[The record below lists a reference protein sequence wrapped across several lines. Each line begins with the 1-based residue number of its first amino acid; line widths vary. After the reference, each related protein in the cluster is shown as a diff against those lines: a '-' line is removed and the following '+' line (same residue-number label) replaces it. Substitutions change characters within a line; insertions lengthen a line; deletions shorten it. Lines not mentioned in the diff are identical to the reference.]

1 MFTFVILGL
10 ATGAVYGMS
19 GVGLV
24 LTYRTSNVFNFAYGA
39 VGTLAAY
46 VFYSLHV
53 NDGIVWPLAALI
65 AIASVGIVGGFV
77 FAYMARSLSTA
88 PLTMQVAATV
98 GVMLI
103 IQAFCSIVYGT
114 VTLNFPSFLSTKS
127 VGFLGAHVGKNQLI
141 IFVVATL
148 LTGAL
153 TFLLRKTRIG
163 LSMRAVVEG
172 STLLSLSGENPSR
185 IRAVAWIIGTSFAA
199 IAGLLIAPSIN
210 LNPEILTLLVVQA
223 YAAAALG
230 LFKNIGWTYVGG
242 LVVGVLSSV
251 ATYYATKSA
260 VIADLAPGMPFL
272 LLLIVLFVMPRGKL
286 PRPRLIAEL
295 GRKRPSL
302 RTHALIGVPLA
313 IALIL
318 VPQFAETRLTTYT
331 GALAIV
337 ILFIS
342 LGLLVRES
350 GQVSLAQISFA
361 AIGAAAIGHL
371 AGHGVPWGF
380 AVILAGLIAIPFGA
394 LLAIPAIRHGGLY
407 LALATFGFGLVL
419 QETFYAKSIMLGRS
433 SIGLTVP
440 LPGGAIL
447 LTNSDYY
454 LFLGIA
460 AVVSVIVTLLL
471 TGRLGRFLNAFGQS
485 PLALISAGLDTTTLQ
500 ITIFCLSAF
509 LAGIAGAL
517 YGSTLGIVSGAS
529 FDPFTSLVYVTVI
542 VIAAGGAPW
551 YGWVAGLFVVLLP
564 DYVSGANTS
573 NYLNILFG
581 VSAIVIAIAPTISE
595 SLGLDRR
602 RASFAARLRRQD
614 VTVAMAGEGT
624 VAAFD
629 DSGEGSPGL
638 LTNQD
643 FDSLTAIAQG
653 DGSGAG
659 AGDILEL
666 TDVTVRFGG
675 LVAVGGLTLHA
686 RRGAVTALIG
696 PNGAGKTTTFNAT
709 SGLTKATSGEL
720 LLKGQD
726 VSRFGPAHRARMGM
740 GRTFQEMHLFDGMS
754 VFENLAVVPDAQDA
768 GSLPWRQVLPRWK
781 ARKATEAQVREIAR
795 LCGIADVLDKPAG
808 LLSTAQRRLV
818 DLAKALMASPE
829 LLLLDEPL
837 SGVDIAEGEALMSLL
852 RRLCDERGTAI
863 LVVEH
868 DMDFVVKMADY
879 VYVLDFGRLIFE
891 GDAASVMA
899 SEVVRDAYIGT
910 AADEALEE
918 EPA

>member
-1 MFTFVILGL
+1 MFVFIILGL

-53 NDGIVWPLAALI
+53 NDGIVWPLAAFI
-65 AIASVGIVGGFV
+65 AIASVGIIGGFV

-103 IQAFCSIVYGT
+103 IEAVCSIIYGT

-127 VGFLGAHVGKNQLI
+127 VAFLGTHIGKNQLI

-148 LTGAL
+148 LTAAL

-172 STLLSLSGENPSR
+172 STLLSLSGANPSL

-230 LFKNIGWTYVGG
+230 LFKNIGWTYFGG

-260 VIADLAPGMPFL
+260 VVADLAPGMPFL

-295 GRKRPSL
+295 GRRRPSL
-302 RTHALIGVPLA
+302 RTHALIGIPLA

-318 VPQFAETRLTTYT
+318 VPQFAESRLTTYT

-380 AVILAGLIAIPFGA
+380 AVILAGLIAVPFGA

-419 QETFYAKSIMLGRS
+419 QETFYAKSIMLGRT

-447 LTNSDYY
+447 LSNSDYY

-564 DYVSGANTS
+564 DYVSGANTA

-581 VSAIVIAIAPTISE
+581 ISAIGIAIAPTISE
-595 SLGLDRR
+595 TLGLDRR
-602 RASFAARLRRQD
+602 LASLSARLRRQD
-614 VTVAMAGEGT
+614 VTIATAGEGS
-624 VAAFD
+624 VSAFD
-629 DSGEGSPGL
+629 ASGEGSPAL

-643 FDSLTAIAQG
+643 FDRLTAIAHG
-653 DGSGAG
+653 DGTG

-666 TDVTVRFGG
+666 SDVSVQFGG

-726 VSRFGPAHRARMGM
+726 IGHFGPAHRARMGM
-740 GRTFQEMHLFDGMS
+740 ARTFQEMHLFDGMS

-795 LCGIADVLDKPAG
+795 LCGIEDLLEKPAG

-837 SGVDIAEGEALMSLL
+837 SGVDIAEGEALMLLL
-852 RRLCDERGTAI
+852 RRLCDQRGTAI

-899 SEVVRDAYIGT
+899 SEAVRDAYIGN
-910 AADEALEE
+910 AADGALEE